1 MKSDLTVVE
10 LIAWMREWIA
20 NDVSITV
27 SEVNP
32 DQPFEEFGLSSRSIL
47 ELAGQLE
54 DLTGK
59 SINAAVVYQNPTV
72 NKLAVFL
79 LDDSDPAAETH
90 QKVRDRSTVEGADIA
105 IIGVATRFP
114 GDANTPEQYWTLLHD
129 GVDAVTDRPADRY
142 QEFLEDK
149 DVEAKVNVAPTRGGY
164 IKSEYIRYFD
174 PEFFSISPREAEQV
188 DPQQRMLLELTYE
201 VFEDAHLPISEQR
214 GHKVGVFIG
223 ASNQDYAR
231 ILESDYSAFH
241 PYSLTGLSPSI
252 LANRVSYTFDFRGP
266 SISMDTACSS
276 SLVAVHQAVQALRRG
291 ESSLAVAG
299 GINLILAPG
308 TQLAFADLETV
319 LSPDGYI
326 KAFSNDADGI
336 SRSDGAG
343 LVLLKRLQDA
353 EADGDHIYAV
363 IKGSAVNQD
372 GRSNG
377 ITAPNPDAQM
387 EVLVDAYHDANI
399 TPQDVDYVEAHGTGT
414 ILGDPIEAL
423 ALGKVLGYGRD
434 EEKPL
439 LLGSCKT
446 NFGHMESAAGA
457 ASLIKLALAMEK
469 GVIPPMLHFAG
480 PNPYINF
487 EGDHLEPVTENRE
500 WPRYSGKA
508 VAGVSGFGFGGTNA
522 HIVVEEYTGPAAPA
536 AAVEGDRS
544 AADVAETAVDGAATV
559 PAADTVDADAAD
571 ADADAATATA
581 TDAAA
586 DLPELSDAER
596 AQLEAENAMFEELEE
611 PRAYVLP
618 VSGTL
623 STRARQTAKHVAD
636 WLEDNRDV
644 DLAAVA
650 HTLSTRSIGRFRKE
664 VVATDVD
671 SAIAGLQAIAE
682 GTESPDVYS
691 GHHVALEGPVWVYSG
706 FGGQHRKMGK
716 RLYLADKF
724 RGDFGGIFAASLDNV
739 AALIKEESG
748 KDIRQIMLTDA
759 LNWDT
764 ETAQDGIFA
773 IQVALTDTLTYF
785 GCQPAAVIGH
795 SMGEVAAAYAAGG
808 LSLDDAVR
816 VICVRSRL
824 LGEGEATL
832 SEDEQGGMAL
842 VEYSAEEISQLIAEN
857 PGTFDTVE
865 PAVYAAPTQ
874 ITVGGKKRDVQAFVD
889 YATEH
894 GKFARMMRV
903 NGAGHTSMVAP
914 LIGELIGEIADIE
927 PRPLHC
933 TLFSSIDKDAVY
945 QVGDTPTDYKYFAK
959 GMRHSVWFT
968 QAVSQ
973 ACQAGH
979 TCFMEV
985 SAHPVAIL
993 SVAAATYAANIPNA
1007 KLFYTLRRKEYEPNT
1022 LVRAIAQ
1029 LAAAG
1034 HHANLRNLALTQ
1046 EYADVPRTA
1055 FQRKYCWTSARLS
1068 GANDS
1073 HLPGANDSHL
1083 PGAHVLLPTG
1093 QHVWKAQHKAVKQLE
1108 MLAQSASEYCYG
1120 DDGVVTSWQLEG
1132 EDVPDARYITILNPQ
1147 EGGAEIEIFTQLHGE
1162 SRPLASATITVG
1174 DSTAVPAI
1182 VIEKQDSDEFGPEDF
1197 LAEHNTDNE
1206 FYDPTTG
1213 ETVVERLTKIV
1224 ATNLAYNPED
1234 LTSEL
1239 PLMELGLDSLM
1250 AIRIK
1255 NRIQYQFQIPEL
1267 DLMVVRSSTIGDVAE
1282 YISNVRDAQSQGLS
1296 DEEASKVS
1304 AQKLAEKKAD
1314 ENAAGGAKGKGNGA
1328 GADVPPR
1335 DASERLAFSTWA
1347 TVTGESAGDVM
1358 RPLPQ
1363 IGDDT
1368 RAKLAER
1375 LAERTGSDIDP
1386 VLLQDVTNIEQLA
1399 NIIRP
1404 FLEKEVE
1411 GLVRTLRD
1419 FPEDQH
1425 DKALFLFHPA
1435 GGTTA
1440 QYSALVADLPADMP
1454 VFGLERVEG
1463 PLEERAAEYLPAIKE
1478 VQPEGPYTL
1487 GGWSLG
1493 GALAY
1498 EVAKQLIAAGD
1509 DVAAILLID
1518 TVRPSEPDPGTREEL
1533 HARWERY
1540 AAFIKKTYGVDFQ
1553 VPYDILDSQGEDGM
1567 MKLFAQM
1574 AATADLSN
1582 TGVSAAVLEHQRAS
1596 FVDNRM
1602 LANLN
1607 METWASVQVP
1617 VTLYRAERMHD
1628 GAIELEPRYAHID
1641 PDGGWGT
1648 IVKDLTVV
1656 PLKGDHLSVIDEP
1669 EVGKIARDITE
1680 RRESLGL

>member
-54 DLTGK
+54 NLTGK

-129 GVDAVTDRPADRY
+129 GVDAVTDLPADRY

-149 DVEAKVNVAPTRGGY
+149 EVDARVTAAPTRGGF
-164 IKSEYIRYFD
+164 ITSEYIRYFD

-399 TPQDVDYVEAHGTGT
+399 VPQDVDYVEAHGTGT

-446 NFGHMESAAGA
+446 NFGHMESAAGS

-522 HIVVEEYTGPAAPA
+522 HIVVEEYTGPASP
-536 AAVEGDRS
+536 AAVESDES
-544 AADVAETAVDGAATV
+544 AA
-559 PAADTVDADAAD
+559 ADAAD
-571 ADADAATATA
+571 TDAP
-581 TDAAA
+581 AAA
-586 DLPELSDAER
+586 DLPALSDAER

-611 PRAYVLP
+611 PRTYVLP

-623 STRARQTAKHVAD
+623 ATRARQTAKHVAD

-664 VVATDVD
+664 VVSTDVD
-671 SAIAGLQAIAE
+671 SAIAGLLAIAE
-682 GTESPDVYS
+682 GTESSDVYS

-724 RGDFGGIFAASLDNV
+724 RGDFGGIFAASFDNV

-748 KDIRQIMLTDA
+748 HDIREIMLTDA

-842 VEYSAEEISQLIAEN
+842 VEYSAEEIAQLVADN

-874 ITVGGKKRDVQAFVD
+874 ITVGGKKPDVQAFVD
-889 YATEH
+889 YATEN
-894 GKFARMMRV
+894 GKFARMLNV

-927 PRPLHC
+927 PLPLHC
-933 TLFSSIDKDAVY
+933 TLFSSIDKEAVY
-945 QVGDTPTDYKYFAK
+945 QVGDTPTTYKYFAK

-1073 HLPGANDSHL
+1073 HLPGA
-1083 PGAHVLLPTG
+1083 HVLLPTG

-1108 MLAQSASEYCYG
+1108 MLAQSAAEYCFG
-1120 DDGVVTSWQLEG
+1120 ADGVVTSWQLDG
-1132 EDVPDARYITILNPQ
+1132 EDVPDARYITMLNPQ
-1147 EGGAEIEIFTQLHGE
+1147 EGGAAVEIFTQLHGE

-1174 DSTAVPAI
+1174 DPNAVSAI
-1182 VIEKQDSDEFGPEDF
+1182 VIAKPDADEFGPEDP
-1197 LAEHNTDNE
+1197 LAENNTDNE

-1255 NRIQYQFQIPEL
+1255 NRIQYEFQIPEL

-1296 DEEASKVS
+1296 GEEASKVS

-1314 ENAAGGAKGKGNGA
+1314 ENAADTPGNGA

-1358 RPLPQ
+1358 RPLPP
-1363 IGDDT
+1363 ISDDT
-1368 RAKLAER
+1368 RMKLAER
-1375 LAERTGSDIDP
+1375 LAERTGSDIGP
-1386 VLLQDVTNIEQLA
+1386 VLLQDVKNIEQLA

-1419 FPEDQH
+1419 FPEEQQS
-1425 DKALFLFHPA
+1425 KALFLFHPA

-1440 QYSALVADLPADMP
+1440 QYSALVDDLPADIP

-1463 PLEERAAEYLPAIKE
+1463 PLEERAAEYVPAIKE

-1509 DVAAILLID
+1509 EVAAILLID
-1518 TVRPSEPDPGTREEL
+1518 TVQASEPDPGTREEL
-1533 HARWERY
+1533 HARWDRY
-1540 AAFIKKTYGVDFQ
+1540 ASFIQKTYGVNFQ
-1553 VPYDILDSQGEDGM
+1553 VPHDILDAQGEDGM

-1602 LANLN
+1602 LANLDL
-1607 METWASVQVP
+1607 ETWASVQVP

-1628 GAIELEPRYAHID
+1628 GAIELEPRYATID
-1641 PDGGWGT
+1641 PDGGWGK

-1669 EVGKIARDITE
+1669 EVGKIARNITE

>member
-252 LANRVSYTFDFRGP
+252 LANRVSYAFDFRGP